1 MFGAKVDPVLQAVLR
16 WSVNPDRVQHMPS
29 QKTPQS
35 EIIPGVPLGRADEV
49 FSPAFWGEMAR
60 GAGRG
65 SYGDIRLGADLA
77 EEVAACLLG
86 GFGMPAEMGLAAFDR
101 LKERK
106 LLYPGVRAA
115 ALEAALLEPFG
126 GPMHGR
132 RYRFPRQK
140 ARFLACS
147 LDLLP
152 RLQEQACD
160 LAFRD
165 DLAALPG
172 IGLKTASWVVR
183 NRRYSDQVAVLDVHI
198 VRAGHYIGL
207 FAPRMKPARH
217 YRAMEE
223 RFIALARALRVRAAD
238 LDSAMWQVMRLIGHM
253 MPSTPYNAHFA

>member
-35 EIIPGVPLGRADEV
+35 EIVPGVRLGRADEV

-101 LKERK
+101 LKERQ

-115 ALEAALLEPFG
+115 ALEAALWSRSVGRCMG
-126 GPMHGR
+126 GGIASRAR
-132 RYRFPRQK
+132 RRD
-140 ARFLACS
+140 FLRAHWTGFHDC
-147 LDLLP
+147 
-152 RLQEQACD
+152 
-160 LAFRD
+160 
-165 DLAALPG
+165 
-172 IGLKTASWVVR
+172 R
-183 NRRYSDQVAVLDVHI
+183 N
-198 VRAGHYIGL
+198 
-207 FAPRMKPARH
+207 KPAILPSGMISRLCP
-217 YRAMEE
+217 
-223 RFIALARALRVRAAD
+223 ALGSRPLHGSCETAAI
-238 LDSAMWQVMRLIGHM
+238 LIRSLSSM
-253 MPSTPYNAHFA
+253 ST